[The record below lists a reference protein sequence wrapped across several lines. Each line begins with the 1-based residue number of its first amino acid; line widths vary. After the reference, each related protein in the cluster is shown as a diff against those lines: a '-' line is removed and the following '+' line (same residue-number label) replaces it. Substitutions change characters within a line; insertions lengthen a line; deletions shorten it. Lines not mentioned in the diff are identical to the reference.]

1 MAGIFSGVRGMVSGQ
16 SVKIVLKKHKKI
28 KKLINVLYCNISHC
42 QSANYYYK
50 YLFYWLNFYLVS
62 KYKFAMQKSALTV
75 ANIQI
80 QHSYPKMEINYA
92 W

>member
-1 MAGIFSGVRGMVSGQ
+1 MYYTVIFLTVS
-16 SVKIVLKKHKKI
+16 
-28 KKLINVLYCNISHC
+28 C

-80 QHSYPKMEINYA
+80 QQLSQNGDQLCMVKLLTLSRGFLII
-92 W
+92 